1 MLLFLG
7 VDMSSSVPID
17 NKEKDILILGKWS
30 TQELTGT
37 RFTAGAKYSINFS
50 RSQRTFCL
58 SLPYNRSNSFLFV
71 SATKIYQFKEKDSE
85 IKKYLL
91 CLGYISKDF
100 TTNNME
106 KQN

>member
-37 RFTAGAKYSINFS
+37 RFTAEAKYSINFS

-71 SATKIYQFKEKDSE
+71 SAKKKYQFKEKDSE